1 MRKSFAER
9 NRNTAPLFGSFP
21 RGKPRIRTN
30 DPITPHQTAGT
41 EGHTAKKKCSPRKTE
56 NRRKPPRRKHVP
68 PRKKQ
73 EQTLR
78 VFPAKRCE
86 TPGTDKNHREEIN
99 FPILSARPPFRP
111 LTPSGRNPA
120 PRRMIRTTEQKDV
133 SLFLY
138 PILHEFHSFVN
149 TPRTAILINPL
160 NNPLKKKKI
169 FFSARP
175 RGAHRRAPPTLQ
187 DVTKHVL
194 SGVLR
199 GKWHRLCRDRP
210 PGLSARYVIFDV
222 LPPPGDVPD
231 QRRKKTTSPK
241 DGGTKAT
248 PHRAG
253 CTGERPYI
261 VGRNKTRFKWC
272 FTRKVA

>member
-9 NRNTAPLFGSFP
+9 NRNAAPLFGSFP

-30 DPITPHQTAGT
+30 DPITPHQTAET
-41 EGHTAKKKCSPRKTE
+41 EGQTAKKTRSPRKTE
-56 NRRKPPRRKHVP
+56 NRRKPPLRKHVP
-68 PRKKQ
+68 SRSKQNKRSAHSPPYAAERREPSETTAKKACSPRSKTKQ
-73 EQTLR
+73 TLRVFTAKRRGTPGTDENNHEKRTFPAVKTEQTLR

-86 TPGTDKNHREEIN
+86 TLGTVGNHREEIN
-99 FPILSARPPFRP
+99 SPILSARPPFRP

-175 RGAHRRAPPTLQ
+175 RAARHPTKPVRQ
-187 DVTKHVL
+187 
-194 SGVLR
+194 
-199 GKWHRLCRDRP
+199 P
-210 PGLSARYVIFDV
+210 F
-222 LPPPGDVPD
+222 
-231 QRRKKTTSPK
+231 
-241 DGGTKAT
+241 
-248 PHRAG
+248 
-253 CTGERPYI
+253 
-261 VGRNKTRFKWC
+261 
-272 FTRKVA
+272 